1 MDAVIGA
8 AAAGAVVGAVLM
20 AAVYL
25 YKWLARSAKRVATSD
40 TVAKAKS
47 SAASAIAASS
57 GSITKAAKTSAA
69 IVRKASRQNPN
80 DRYEAL
86 LKLKHLLD
94 AGALTEDEYEA
105 EKRKLLDD

>member
-40 TVAKAKS
+40 AGIQQWGCVNFL
-47 SAASAIAASS
+47 
-57 GSITKAAKTSAA
+57 
-69 IVRKASRQNPN
+69 RQHN
-80 DRYEAL
+80 
-86 LKLKHLLD
+86 
-94 AGALTEDEYEA
+94 
-105 EKRKLLDD
+105 